1 MRYFPVLQELFES
14 DTVII
19 LLIGAA
25 LGAAVSCMIKEPRR
39 IGRLLIGSAA
49 LYALCEVI
57 SNFRTDNLLEIL
69 LLFAGTA
76 AIGAALSSIVCLI
89 IYRIKNRENDNL

>member
-25 LGAAVSCMIKEPRR
+25 VSCMIKEPRR
-39 IGRLLIGSAA
+39 ISRLLIGSAA

-76 AIGAALSSIVCLI
+76 AIGAALSSLVCLI